1 MIINTMKTEHFRIIY
16 DGSALTS
23 NEIDVKT
30 LAPALLAIGDL
41 LEAATFAMNGDK
53 VKPQVSVRGSFK
65 TGCFGI
71 DFSLSTDWAK
81 GIKDFFASDDATA
94 TANALA
100 ILKALGFVVSGGA
113 VGLIALIKWLNGRTI
128 TKVELGEHTA
138 KIYTESDLIE
148 VEKKVL
154 ALFQD
159 LRTRKALEQS
169 LEPLQQEGIDSFAV
183 GNDYE
188 IYMTLDKY
196 GLPLM
201 KAPDICDTL
210 LIDDTR
216 KMAFSIVSL
225 AFKEDNTWRLHDGQ
239 ATISALIDD
248 AAFLERIDKSLI
260 SFSKGDVLI
269 CMVDVKQ
276 WQTETGTRTEYT
288 VKQVLEHKQAG
299 KQLGLPLT

>member
-1 MIINTMKTEHFRIIY
+1 MKTEHFRIIY
-16 DGSALTS
+16 DGEALAFS
-23 NEIDVKT
+23 EIDVRT

-53 VKPQVSVRGSFK
+53 VKPQVNVRGSFK

-71 DFSLSTDWAK
+71 DFSLATDWAK
-81 GIKDFFASDDATA
+81 GVKDFFAGEEATA

-113 VGLIALIKWLNGRTI
+113 VGLIALIKWLNGRKI

-148 VEKKVL
+148 VEKQVL

-169 LEPLQQEGIDSFAV
+169 LEPLQREGIDSFAV
-183 GNDYE
+183 GSDSE
-188 IYMTLDKY
+188 IYLTLDKY
-196 GLPLM
+196 DIPLM
-201 KAPDICDTL
+201 KAPIAEDRL
-210 LIDDTR
+210 LIDDVR

-225 AFKEDNTWRLHDGQ
+225 AFKEDNKWRLHDGQ
-239 ATISALIDD
+239 ATISALIED
-248 AAFLERIDKSLI
+248 APFLERIDKSLT
-260 SFSKGDVLI
+260 SFSKGDVLV
-269 CMVDVKQ
+269 CMVAVKQ

-288 VKQVLEHKQAG
+288 VTQVLEHIMAG

>member
-1 MIINTMKTEHFRIIY
+1 MKTEHFRIIY
-16 DGSALTS
+16 DGSALSS

-71 DFSLSTDWAK
+71 DFSLTTDWAK
-81 GIKDFFASDDATA
+81 GIKDFFAGDEATA

-113 VGLIALIKWLNGRTI
+113 IGLVALIKWLNNRTI
-128 TKVELGEHTA
+128 TNVVLSEHSA
-138 KIYTESDLIE
+138 KIYTQDDMIE
-148 VEKKVL
+148 VERKVL

-169 LEPLQQEGIDSFAV
+169 FEPLKQAGIDSFAV
-183 GNDYE
+183 GNDSE
-188 IYMTLDKY
+188 IYMTIDKCD
-196 GLPLM
+196 LPLM
-201 KAPDICDTL
+201 KAPEEGDEL
-210 LIDDTR
+210 LIDDVR

-225 AFKEDNTWRLHDGQ
+225 AFKEDNKWRLHDGQ

-248 AAFLERIDKSLI
+248 SAFLERIDKSLI

-269 CMVDVKQ
+269 CMVEVKQ
-276 WQTETGTRTEYT
+276 WQTDIGTRTEYT

-299 KQLGLPLT
+299 KQLGLPLN